1 MKLSRISIYV
11 CLFFASIIGY
21 SQTNLVGKP
30 VQSVILRD
38 ANDNSMAI
46 PNMDK
51 SVVVIFYTDPDE
63 KDVNEPLSNAIKAKN
78 YPKEKYAGVGI
89 GNCADTWLPNSAIRI
104 AARQKEKQYPGSVIM
119 IDSGHILAKTWN
131 LGDCNDKGVVI
142 IIGKDQ
148 KVKYLNVVK
157 SQVESS
163 SIISK
168 VLKLIEEEMG
178 K

>member
-1 MKLSRISIYV
+1 MKLSRISTYV
-11 CLFFASIIGY
+11 CLFLLCITGY
-21 SQTNLVGKP
+21 SQPNLVGKP

-38 ANDNSMAI
+38 ANDKSMAI
-46 PNMDK
+46 PNIGK

-78 YPKEKYAGVGI
+78 YLKEKYTGVGI

-119 IDSGHILAKTWN
+119 IDSDHILQKAWK
-131 LGDCNDKGVVI
+131 LESCDDKGVI
-142 IIGKDQ
+142 IVVGKDQ
-148 KVKYLNVVK
+148 KVKYISYVK
-157 SQVESS
+157 NSEEST
-163 SIISK
+163 SIIPM
-168 VLKLIEEEMG
+168 VLKCIETEIN